1 MYRVNFLTGWYQG
14 RQSVLMTGMRRT
26 TSDPA
31 NIAAAK
37 VLRAVLAE
45 HNVPQTAIA
54 EALDVDN
61 AQLSR
66 WLNAKKGQV
75 PIKVLLAVSDATRV
89 SAGELMRRIDNE
101 YKSGPLVD
109 PRDGMSGI

>member
-1 MYRVNFLTGWYQG
+1 
-14 RQSVLMTGMRRT
+14 MTGIRRT

-101 YKSGPLVD
+101 CKSGPLVD